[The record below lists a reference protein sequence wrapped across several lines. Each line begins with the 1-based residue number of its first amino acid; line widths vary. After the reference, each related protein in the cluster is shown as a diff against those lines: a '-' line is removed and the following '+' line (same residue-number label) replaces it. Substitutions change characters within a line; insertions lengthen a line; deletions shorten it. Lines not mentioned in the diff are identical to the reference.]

1 MTEPLVELRGVT
13 VSFPGVEA
21 LQDASIR
28 FFPGEVHALM
38 GQNGAGKSTVV
49 KVLTGVNAP
58 ASGEV
63 LLDGESVVLNS
74 PAASRDL
81 GIATVFQDIELGHR
95 LSVAENIMLGNEPR
109 GRFGI
114 DWRALR
120 TSASEQ
126 LARLG
131 LADLDPRTRLDA
143 LTPPVQQLVAIA
155 RAMVGDPRVVLLD
168 EPTSSLEPADVNRLF
183 KVVRQLRDSGVA
195 VVFVSHF
202 LEQVYA
208 ISDRITVLRDGRVV
222 GEFATDDIDRA
233 ELISKMLGQDF
244 EELQALGSQRRA
256 HQQDPEGPPVL
267 VARDIGRDGE
277 FEATHLELFPG
288 EIVALAGLRG
298 SGRTELARLLT
309 ATDRSESGALLV
321 AGRPVTRSGPGAG
334 LRRRLVLSPEN
345 RHLGGVI
352 ESMSISDN
360 IMLALQANRGW
371 GRPVS
376 RQERQETV
384 EWYIEVLGIGDVRP
398 ETLVGTLSGGAQQKV
413 LLARWLATRPRVLVL
428 DEPTKGIDI
437 AAKLAIQKQIAHL
450 ADEGMAVV
458 FISSELDE
466 VVRLGDRIVV
476 LKDRRKIGE
485 LSNGPGVSV
494 DTVVELIAADDD
506 DTA

>member
-1 MTEPLVELRGVT
+1 MTEPLIELRGVT

-49 KVLTGVNAP
+49 KVLSGVTGPV
-58 ASGEV
+58 SGEV
-63 LLDGESVVLNS
+63 LLDGQSASLGS

-81 GIATVFQDIELGHR
+81 GIATVFQDIELGPR

-114 DWRALR
+114 DWKTLRAA
-120 TSASEQ
+120 ASEQ

-131 LADLDPRTRLDA
+131 LGDLDPRTRLDA
-143 LTPPVQQLVAIA
+143 LAPPVQQLVAVA

-168 EPTSSLEPADVNRLF
+168 EPTSSLEPGDVNRLF

-222 GEFATDDIDRA
+222 GEYPTADIDRA

-256 HQQDPEGPPVL
+256 HQQDPEGDPVL
-267 VARDIGRDGE
+267 VAEELGRDGE
-277 FEATHLELFPG
+277 FEPTHLELFPG

-309 ATDRSESGALLV
+309 ATDRAESGALLV
-321 AGRPVTRSGPGAG
+321 AGEPVTRAGPGAG

-352 ESMSISDN
+352 ESMSIADN

-376 RQERQETV
+376 GRERRETV
-384 EWYIEVLGIGDVRP
+384 EWYIEVLGIGDVTP
-398 ETLVGTLSGGAQQKV
+398 DTLVGTLSGGAQQKV

-437 AAKLAIQKQIAHL
+437 AAKLEIQKQIAHL

-466 VVRLGDRIVV
+466 VVRMGDRIVV

-485 LSNGPGVSV
+485 MSNGPGVSV
-494 DTVVELIAADDD
+494 DTVVELIAADDE
-506 DTA
+506 TA